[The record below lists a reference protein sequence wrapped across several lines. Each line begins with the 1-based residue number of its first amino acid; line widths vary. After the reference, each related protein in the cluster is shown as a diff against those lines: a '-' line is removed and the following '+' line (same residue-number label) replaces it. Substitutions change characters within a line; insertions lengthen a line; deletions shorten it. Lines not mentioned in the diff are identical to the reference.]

1 MWGTTTITEGIRPSA
16 SEGEESRSRSTMWM
30 VWINLDEGGPTGQV
44 GIEHDLLSTN

>member
-1 MWGTTTITEGIRPSA
+1 
-16 SEGEESRSRSTMWM
+16 MWM